1 MIPAC
6 KNEPDEVSTP
16 STSVSIM
23 KNSKKTEISSEVVK
37 KLQKIK
43 FQDSLDSPSK
53 KRPAN

>member
-6 KNEPDEVSTP
+6 KNEPDEVSTA
-16 STSVSIM
+16 STSLSIM

-53 KRPAN
+53 KSKI